1 MDNIKKYHDQISY
14 EIERE
19 LKQIYKFNFGNAI
32 LERMQSQKPNVN
44 AMIADVVGNIRK
56 SKKLDESFHST
67 GAAEDDAFES
77 EEVDEFQDAH
87 DYFDP
92 EMVD

>member
-1 MDNIKKYHDQISY
+1 
-14 EIERE
+14 
-19 LKQIYKFNFGNAI
+19 
-32 LERMQSQKPNVN
+32 
-44 AMIADVVGNIRK
+44 MIADVVGNIRK

-67 GAAEDDAFES
+67 GVAEDDAFES

-92 EMVD
+92 DMVD